1 MGAVVGLLGIFLV
14 WAVIFVLLALIAG
27 EWGVMIGVLLLAAA
41 LVRAVLNAW
50 QELNRRLERMEQKLD
65 ALQEQ
70 RNRSDAE

>member
-1 MGAVVGLLGIFLV
+1 
-14 WAVIFVLLALIAG
+14 
-27 EWGVMIGVLLLAAA
+27 MIGVLLLAAA